1 MRLFLGTSAL
11 AKLFVPEAG
20 TDEMNAMMAQ
30 DGLEIW
36 ISALALLE
44 FHSLAWRRHRE
55 GRLDAARVAALLG
68 MLDEQLREWQA
79 IGLTPS
85 VLQGARELLADHAGQ
100 HGLRTLDALQLAS
113 FGALLEDGPA
123 TFGCADTR
131 LCSVAAACGHA
142 TFNPLAAR

>member
-1 MRLFLGTSAL
+1 MRLFLDTSAL

-20 TDEMNAMMAQ
+20 TDEMNAMK
-30 DGLEIW
+30 
-36 ISALALLE
+36 
-44 FHSLAWRRHRE
+44 
-55 GRLDAARVAALLG
+55 V
-68 MLDEQLREWQA
+68 REWRT

>member
-1 MRLFLGTSAL
+1 MRVFFDTSAL

-30 DGLEIW
+30 DELEIW
-36 ISALALLE
+36 VSALAPLE
-44 FHSLAWRRHRE
+44 FHSLVWRRHRE
-55 GRLDAARVAALLG
+55 GQLAAARVAALLDT
-68 MLDEQLREWQA
+68 LDEQLREWQV

-85 VLQGARELLADHAGQ
+85 VLQSARELLADHAGQ

-113 FGALLEDGPA
+113 FVALLDDGPA

-131 LCSVAAACGHA
+131 LCAVAALLGHA
-142 TFNPLAAR
+142 TFNPVAAR

>member
-1 MRLFLGTSAL
+1 MRLFLDTSAL

-36 ISALALLE
+36 ISALAPLE

-55 GRLDAARVAALLG
+55 GRLEAARVAVLLDT
-68 MLDEQLREWQA
+68 LDEQVHEWRT

-113 FGALLEDGPA
+113 FGALLEHGPA

-131 LCSVAAACGHA
+131 LCSAAAACGHP